1 MSANRGSERDRLEE
15 VVPESVGIEDE
26 AGFIKDREVAEPV
39 FGEVGPMLD
48 FGGEACCSPDDRV
61 RRKC

>member
-1 MSANRGSERDRLEE
+1 M
-15 VVPESVGIEDE
+15 GIEDE